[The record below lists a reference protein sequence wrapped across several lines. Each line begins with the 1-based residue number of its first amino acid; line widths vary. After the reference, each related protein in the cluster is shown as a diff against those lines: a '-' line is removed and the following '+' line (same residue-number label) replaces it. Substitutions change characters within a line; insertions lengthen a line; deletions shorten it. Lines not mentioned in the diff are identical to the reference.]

1 MDKSQIMKM
10 ENRLRLLT
18 DRDEVANARLI
29 KKLERRLRAIKKSEE
44 ENN

>member
-10 ENRLRLLT
+10 ENRVQLLAA
-18 DRDEVANARLI
+18 RDEVGNARLI
-29 KKLERRLRAIKKSEE
+29 KKLERRLRAIKKSEN